1 MGLANDQ
8 LGAAELNEIQSDNVG
23 SVWFVATSYAGVAGI
38 RQVSDNV
45 QAQATPGAT
54 GGVRFFVAAN
64 QEGGVIQAMQGPG
77 FSRVPSA
84 VIQGNWTTSTLES
97 QASTWAQQLRAAGVN
112 LNFAP
117 VMDVVPS
124 GFDSQNQPIGVLQRE
139 YGHDPSTVA
148 RQASAFLR
156 GMHQAGVA
164 VTIKHFPGL
173 GRVLGNTDNTTAT
186 DTLTTASDPYLASFK
201 AGVDAGADNVMVALA
216 TYTRIDTSGVAAF
229 SPIVIRQ
236 MLRTELGFQ
245 GVVMSDD
252 LGATAAVASI
262 PAGQRALDFLAAGG
276 DFIVSKTAAATHAM
290 VTAIRSAVGTDVEV
304 RGEVDAAALLI
315 LREKQTSGLLPC

>member
-1 MGLANDQ
+1 
-8 LGAAELNEIQSDNVG
+8 
-23 SVWFVATSYAGVAGI
+23 
-38 RQVSDNV
+38 
-45 QAQATPGAT
+45 
-54 GGVRFFVAAN
+54 
-64 QEGGVIQAMQGPG
+64 
-77 FSRVPSA
+77 
-84 VIQGNWTTSTLES
+84 
-97 QASTWAQQLRAAGVN
+97 
-112 LNFAP
+112 
-117 VMDVVPS
+117 
-124 GFDSQNQPIGVLQRE
+124 
-139 YGHDPSTVA
+139 
-148 RQASAFLR
+148 
-156 GMHQAGVA
+156 MHQAGVA